1 MANLWIFKLE
11 LTGNDTTKIE
21 EERAL
26 LLLLALL
33 CRREVQQARRGL
45 PQQRRVDVE
54 RDFHAVG
61 DSSRQCCFERPEL
74 RTPSLN
80 CVLTN
85 FITFDEFRHNN
96 KCVCENL
103 MDF

>member
-33 CRREVQQARRGL
+33 WRREVQQARRGL

-61 DSSRQCCFERPEL
+61 DSSPQCCFERPEL
-74 RTPSLN
+74 HTPSLN
-80 CVLTN
+80 CV
-85 FITFDEFRHNN
+85 FDEFYCIRRIPT
-96 KCVCENL
+96 
-103 MDF
+103 